1 DRGTN
6 RPWLTNWIRIQDDVT
21 RRLARTR
28 STTWHQRTQLFSADA
43 RSRERVCAHTSTLE
57 LRCAD
62 TWESRIARR
71 TWNRRAWPIWPIGP
85 RFSRARVLRNWRR
98 PFCRFPRLCWG
109 WRLDRVDGRS

>member
-28 STTWHQRTQLFSADA
+28 SASWRQRTQLFSADA
-43 RSRERVCAHTSTLE
+43 RSRERVCAHTRTLE

-71 TWNRRAWPIWPIGP
+71 TWHRRAWTIWPRGP
-85 RFSRARVLRNWRR
+85 RFSRARLLRSWHRR
-98 PFCRFPRLCWG
+98 LYRLRRLCWRR
-109 WRLDRVDGRS
+109 RLDRVDGRS